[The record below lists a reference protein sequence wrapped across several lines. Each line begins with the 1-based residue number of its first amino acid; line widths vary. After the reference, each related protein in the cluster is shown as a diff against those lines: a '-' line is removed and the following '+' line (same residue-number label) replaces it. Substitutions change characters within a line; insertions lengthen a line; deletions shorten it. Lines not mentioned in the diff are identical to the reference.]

1 MSRPRSGV
9 VAGALI
15 ACVAAALAGLG
26 AARVPTAAPAA
37 LCIPIILP
45 CSSPSPTP
53 TPTPTGGSGDPGIPG
68 VPLPPL
74 PGDPGAPGTPG
85 VPGSTPAP
93 SGTPA
98 PTAPAAPVTPAGPDG
113 GAPVFTQPPAQLGSQ
128 SLSFSGLKGISVVT
142 VPLADGRRIPV
153 LKLSADSITIDG
165 FSLTVRK
172 DSGPKLVTT
181 ADQMALRGDVQ
192 VYLDSVTATG
202 SDGTSYTLGA
212 ATPPPADG
220 IPPQLLRVT
229 LGLVGVTADS
239 IHFANPHQHLS
250 E

>member
-1 MSRPRSGV
+1 MRRGRSGI
-9 VAGALI
+9 VAGALV
-15 ACVAAALAGLG
+15 ACIAAALAGLG

-37 LCIPIILP
+37 LCIPLFMS
-45 CSSPSPTP
+45 CSSPTPAPTPKPSPT
-53 TPTPTGGSGDPGIPG
+53 GSRTPG
-68 VPLPPL
+68 VPTLPI
-74 PGDPGAPGTPG
+74 PGAPGTPAA
-85 VPGSTPAP
+85 PGSPTATP
-93 SGTPA
+93 
-98 PTAPAAPVTPAGPDG
+98 APAAPAGPDTA
-113 GAPVFTQPPAQLGSQ
+113 APVFTQPPAQLGSS

-153 LKLSADSITIDG
+153 LKISADSITIDG

-172 DSGPKLVTT
+172 DTGPKLATT

-202 SDGTSYTLGA
+202 PDGKTLTLGA

-220 IPPQLLRVT
+220 LPPQLLRVT

-239 IHFANPHQHLS
+239 VDFTNPHQHLTD
-250 E
+250 

>member
-1 MSRPRSGV
+1 MRRGRSGI
-9 VAGALI
+9 VAGALV
-15 ACVAAALAGLG
+15 ACIAAALAGLG

-45 CSSPSPTP
+45 CSSPTPTP
-53 TPTPTGGSGDPGIPG
+53 TPTPTGTGIPG
-68 VPLPPL
+68 VPTLPI
-74 PGDPGAPGTPG
+74 PGAPG
-85 VPGSTPAP
+85 
-93 SGTPA
+93 A
-98 PTAPAAPVTPAGPDG
+98 PTAPGSPTPTPTTPAAPAAPAGPDAT
-113 GAPVFTQPPAQLGSQ
+113 APVFTQPPAQLGSS

-142 VPLADGRRIPV
+142 VPLADGSRVPV
-153 LKLSADSITIDG
+153 LKVSADSITIDG

-172 DSGPKLVTT
+172 ETGPKLATT
-181 ADQMALRGDVQ
+181 ADQMALRGNVQ

-202 SDGTSYTLGA
+202 PDGKTLTLGA

-220 IPPQLLRVT
+220 LPPQLLRVT

-239 IHFANPHQHLS
+239 IHFTNPHQHLT

>member
-1 MSRPRSGV
+1 MRRARSGV

-15 ACVAAALAGLG
+15 ACVAAAVAGIG
-26 AARVPTAAPAA
+26 AARVPTAAPAE
-37 LCIPIILP
+37 LCIPLFMS
-45 CSSPSPTP
+45 CSSPSPAP
-53 TPTPTGGSGDPGIPG
+53 TPTASPSSGSGLPG
-68 VPLPPL
+68 VPSLPV
-74 PGDPGAPGTPG
+74 PGSTDAPVVPGTPG
-85 VPGSTPAP
+85 A
-93 SGTPA
+93 TPA
-98 PTAPAAPVTPAGPDG
+98 PTAPPVPAGPDG
-113 GAPVFTQPPAQLGSQ
+113 GAPVFTQPPAQLGSR

-153 LKLSADSITIDG
+153 LKISADGITIDG

-172 DSGPKLVTT
+172 DTGPKLATT
-181 ADQMALRGDVQ
+181 ADQMALRGNVQ

-202 SDGTSYTLGA
+202 ADGKSITLGA

-220 IPPQLLRVT
+220 LPPQLLRVT

-239 IHFANPHQHLS
+239 IHFTAPHQHLS